1 MPFKKGVSGNP
12 KGRPTGSQGKITRY
26 AQAFL
31 EANQEEIFLE
41 GFQRAKTD
49 NNIFKLYLER
59 VLPPVPRELKVDIH
73 QQPDDSFMGEL
84 EFLEE
89 MAEMARWS
97 DEKLSRFRA
106 ELEKLI
112 AFKKLSEPERI
123 QALKMSSEQREAR
136 IKELSEERED
146 DESPCLSLY

>member
-1 MPFKKGVSGNP
+1 MPFEKGVSGNP

-59 VLPPVPRELKVDIH
+59 VLPPVPRELKVDVH
-73 QQPDDSFMGEL
+73 QQPDDSIMGDL
-84 EFLEE
+84 EFNEE
-89 MAEMARWS
+89 MMKMAHWS
-97 DEKLSRFRA
+97 DEKLIRFK
-106 ELEKLI
+106 EKIEAMI
-112 AFKKLSEPERI
+112 AFKGLPETERI
-123 QALKMSSEQREAR
+123 RVIKMSQEQRESQNKR
-136 IKELSEERED
+136 T
-146 DESPCLSLY
+146 